1 LEGVTFAVNDA
12 RLADRCL
19 HGEAAA
25 LREFLEQ
32 FQGPV
37 FGLCLRLLGQ
47 REDAEEVTQET
58 LIRAVRHLSHW
69 DAARPLKPWV
79 QAIAVN
85 RCRTWLAKR
94 KQAPALMEEA
104 DRVAAPRQR
113 MSVADLGEE
122 LQIALNALREE
133 YRTSF
138 VLFHQEERSCEE
150 IAELL
155 DCPEGTVKT
164 WLHRARKELAET
176 LRRRGVV
183 TEQGYELHGL

>member
-1 LEGVTFAVNDA
+1 LEGVTIAVDDA

-25 LREFLEQ
+25 VREFLEQ
-32 FQGPV
+32 FQAPV
-37 FGLCLRLLGQ
+37 FGLCLRMLGQ

-69 DAARPLKPWV
+69 DASRALKPWV

-85 RCRTWLAKR
+85 RCRTWMAKR
-94 KQAPALMEEA
+94 KQIPALMEETNA
-104 DRVAAPRQR
+104 VAAPHQR

-133 YRTSF
+133 YRTCF
-138 VLFHQEERSCEE
+138 VLFHQEEQSCQQ

-155 DCPEGTVKT
+155 GCPEGTVKT

-183 TEQGYELHGL
+183 TEKGYELHGL